1 MGRDCVMG
9 DLNGCVGDRIK
20 VDITGAFGV
29 SKGNGNGRELLTSV
43 LNGGCEKVM
52 CISSKI
58 NA

>member
-1 MGRDCVMG
+1 MMG